1 MYVFRRELRANLKG
15 LLIWCAAAVFM
26 ITAGMSK
33 FSGLAAGDQ
42 KLNELVAGMPKA
54 VQVLMGGGGF
64 DLTTALGYFG
74 VIYSYLLL
82 MAAIYAVSLGS
93 GTIAK
98 EERDKTTE
106 FLMVKPLSRRRVI
119 FEKSLAVLVN
129 TIIYNL
135 CNLFVTIGALNML
148 DKDTSIPKR
157 ITMLMLGMFLVQLI
171 FISLGSALAGVHKDA
186 KRTGS
191 IAMSVLLGTY
201 FISIAMGLTDRLN
214 FLRVLTPFA
223 YFDPANTLNGGGLN
237 GGYAALSI
245 VLFAVLTS
253 VTFISYQKRDLKI

>member
-1 MYVFRRELRANLKG
+1 
-15 LLIWCAAAVFM
+15 M

-33 FSGLAAGDQ
+33 FSALSAGDQ
-42 KLNELVAGMPKA
+42 KLNQLVAGMPKA
-54 VQVLMGGGGF
+54 MQIFFGGGGF
-64 DLTTALGYFG
+64 DLTKAIGYCG

-82 MAAIYAVSLGS
+82 MAAIYAVSLGA

-98 EERDKTTE
+98 EERDRTTE

-135 CNLFVTIGALNML
+135 CNLFVTIGVLNVL
-148 DKDTSIPKR
+148 DKGEDVTGR
-157 ITMLMLGMFLVQLI
+157 ITVLMLGMFLVQLI
-171 FISLGSALAGVHKDA
+171 FISLGSALAGVYKDA

-223 YFDPANTLNGGGLN
+223 YFDTANTLNGGSLS
-237 GGYAALSI
+237 GGYVALSI
-245 VLFAVLTS
+245 ILFALLTS